1 MKKELTI
8 ADKLRKKYH
17 KCEEINNFKDILHRA
32 ETIFRTRIAF
42 KLKDEKG
49 NIYNKTYEDLKKDVT
64 YLGTSLIEKGLLN
77 KRIAVIGKNSYN
89 WAISYLAASIV
100 GIVVP
105 IDKELHSN
113 DIINFMNASESMCI
127 LGDGKNLKQVIE
139 DIDKLEN
146 KDIIFINFN
155 EEIKD
160 NKFLSFKMELEKGK
174 QYFRNKNTGRLFIA
188 YFQAYT
194 NTYAPL
200 PKLETLYREAL
211 NEPSVVGISIAT
223 RPDCLDQ
230 NILCLLDRL
239 NKEYPDKLIWIE
251 LGLQTIH
258 ERTAILIRRG
268 YSLEVFEHALTQL
281 QKISIPVIVHVILGL
296 PGETKEM
303 MLETC
308 RFLAAKKVNGVKLQ
322 LLHVLKNTDLV
333 ELYEKKTFEILGFME
348 YIDII
353 ISCLELLPPDIVIH
367 RITGDG
373 PKNLLIAPLW
383 SLDKRRVLNTLHQ
396 ELKRRGTWQGKV
408 WNLWYK
414 NH

>member
-1 MKKELTI
+1 MFWNDKPYHSLDYALKTMFGEKVYKI
-8 ADKLRKKYH
+8 ALDAGMTCPNRDGT
-17 KCEEINNFKDILHRA
+17 CGVRGC
-32 ETIFRTRIAF
+32 IFCSSGGSGEFA
-42 KLKDEKG
+42 
-49 NIYNKTYEDLKKDVT
+49 
-64 YLGTSLIEKGLLN
+64 
-77 KRIAVIGKNSYN
+77 AIGDS
-89 WAISYLAASIV
+89 ISI
-100 GIVVP
+100 
-105 IDKELHSN
+105 
-113 DIINFMNASESMCI
+113 
-127 LGDGKNLKQVIE
+127 Q
-139 DIDKLEN
+139 
-146 KDIIFINFN
+146 
-155 EEIKD
+155 
-160 NKFLSFKMELEKGK
+160 LEKGK

-303 MLETC
+303 MLKTC